1 MTRQTGQGY
10 VSRESK
16 RNGKVT
22 DRSQKTFK
30 LEPID
35 PGILKVEPGLL
46 GRTWYANGLTI
57 ATAPF
62 ESERIDV
69 GAEIPCLPTEK
80 SLDLTFDWVQEWVE
94 DRLQEAAERVEKE

>member
-1 MTRQTGQGY
+1 MNRAKGQGY

-35 PGILKVEPGLL
+35 QGILKVAPELL
-46 GRTWYANGLTI
+46 GRTWYGDGLTI
-57 ATAPF
+57 ATAPY
-62 ESERIDV
+62 ESERVDV
-69 GAEIPCLPTEK
+69 GAEMPCLPTEK
-80 SLDLTFDWVQEWVE
+80 SLDLTFDWIQEWVE
-94 DRLQEAAERVEKE
+94 DRLREAAERVEK